1 MQSCIAMFLD
11 IIIKELN
18 FIKYSYNLKFYN
30 CVKKGI
36 RYKESKYTKT
46 NKCLYVF
53 KLIKEVKEANKGEGF
68 LYLGLKKGW
77 AKRTSYKENNKG
89 AICKEVRGFI
99 NSSLRESNAVLNATG
114 ENIIDKLLS
123 EIFNNAED
131 HSIHNEW
138 YVNGVSYKEI
148 VNGEP
153 IIELNL
159 GILNLGFSISEGF
172 FQTKEK
178 YNGVCNLRYDDTNP
192 TKESQEFVDSI
203 QEDVKWIGYHWNKI

>member
-1 MQSCIAMFLD
+1 M
-11 IIIKELN
+11 
-18 FIKYSYNLKFYN
+18 
-30 CVKKGI
+30 G
-36 RYKESKYTKT
+36 
-46 NKCLYVF
+46 
-53 KLIKEVKEANKGEGF
+53 
-68 LYLGLKKGW
+68 
-77 AKRTSYKENNKG
+77 KRTSYKENNKG

-99 NSSLRESNAVLNATG
+99 NSSLRESNAVLNVTG

-178 YNGVCNLRYDDTNP
+178 
-192 TKESQEFVDSI
+192 
-203 QEDVKWIGYHWNKI
+203 